1 MNRRPH
7 LRDRILR
14 QLMQARIEPL
24 RWLIVLGFP
33 LVAALGGVVI
43 VSLVY
48 HNASMHTMVAERDA
62 MTVRAISNLLSQKVD
77 DCLPAQNSG
86 AINRAEMLACLRK
99 VNLSELVLPM
109 EGHRQITG
117 FVFDASGAAIAHTN
131 PAGLGADVSSYPGVK
146 EALNGISGSTST
158 LFGPDNQDRVVAY
171 APILV
176 RGKTGVMGLVMDEP
190 WDEAQDL
197 FTRFSLLI
205 PFVAVA
211 VMAISGLVFALVTR
225 AQTQHQD
232 LRRYARAL
240 TNAQE
245 TERARLARDL
255 HDGTV
260 QDLVALHQKTQLLRM
275 DAAAGAPQMLGRIED
290 LRDETR
296 HLIDDVRRVSHAL
309 KPVHLD
315 ELGLAPAL
323 ERMAGEMNEVCKQQS
338 KPCRI
343 IFTGNVKRKHMNKN
357 VEMAFYR
364 IAQEAITNAMRYSG
378 ASDIHLSISDE
389 DNEAHLVV
397 EDNGMGFDPDSA
409 QTGLGLISMRE
420 RASFVD
426 GVAIVQ
432 TEPDRGTR
440 IDVYAPV

>member
-7 LRDRILR
+7 VRDKILR

-24 RWLIVLGFP
+24 RWLILLGFP
-33 LVAALGGVVI
+33 LVAALGGVII

-62 MTVRAISNLLSQKVD
+62 MTARAIASLLSQKME
-77 DCLPAQNSG
+77 DCPPPQTG
-86 AINRAEMLACLRK
+86 AATRAELAACLRD
-99 VNLSELVLPM
+99 VNLSEMVLPI

-117 FVFDASGAAIAHTN
+117 FVFDANGAALAHTN
-131 PAGLGADVSSYPGVK
+131 PAGLGADVSAYPGVK
-146 EALNGISGSTST
+146 DALNGISGSTST
-158 LFGPDNQDRVVAY
+158 LFGPDYQDRVVAY

-176 RGKTGVMGLVMDEP
+176 RGKTGQMGLVMDEP

-211 VMAISGLVFALVTR
+211 VMAVSGLVFALVTR

-275 DAAAGAPQMLGRIED
+275 DAANDAPHMLGRIEN

-323 ERMAGEMNEVCKQQS
+323 ERMAGEMNDVCKQQD
-338 KPCRI
+338 KLCRI
-343 IFTGNVKRKHMNKN
+343 VFTGNVKRKRLDKN
-357 VEMAFYR
+357 VEVALYR

-378 ASDIHLSISDE
+378 ASDIRLSISDE

-397 EDNGMGFDPDSA
+397 EDNGKGFDPYSA
-409 QTGLGLISMRE
+409 RVGLGLISMRE

-426 GVAIVQ
+426 GVTIVQ